1 MLRLVTMGWL
11 FALAVA
17 AAWIGVLAPAPV
29 TGPAEG
35 GTRGVDTSIS
45 ETLARVSR
53 RHDIPG
59 SHPAGAPGSCLPF
72 LGIGPTFGPNQ
83 VEPDAAGEAV
93 LMTTMATLIE
103 LGCLTDPSGRTCG
116 GIQAEISVEG
126 HSDETPSSRYG
137 GNQQLSYDRARSVAD
152 WLTAAGFTIRSVDG
166 LGTSQPAPAPDPD
179 TRSAVQRR
187 ADDRRVT
194 LRAWCPRP

>member
-93 LMTTMATLIE
+93 LSYE
-103 LGCLTDPSGRTCG
+103 S
-116 GIQAEISVEG
+116 
-126 HSDETPSSRYG
+126 PSSR
-137 GNQQLSYDRARSVAD
+137 NLWVVLQFALWILVFVAATRLS
-152 WLTAAGFTIRSVDG
+152 
-166 LGTSQPAPAPDPD
+166 TSLSRRRTVRIEDETLIHLEDQPIPPAPAPEPAPGLDPGLD
-179 TRSAVQRR
+179 ITGEIARDSEANTVEPESP
-187 ADDRRVT
+187 DEGPEEDR
-194 LRAWCPRP
+194 